1 MDHLVFG
8 APDLDAGVRQVEGLL
23 GVPSSPGGRHE
34 GLGTCNRLFGFGGR
48 SYMEVVSPDPDQP
61 DPPRSRWFG
70 LDSLT
75 EPRLVTWCY
84 AVDDLTSVVERALA
98 VGVDLG
104 GLREGSRRTNSGE
117 LLQWRMTDPWAN
129 RLDGAVP
136 FFIDWGDSPHPA
148 SSLPDPCRFLSIR
161 VHHPEAGRVEEVMAA
176 LSLDV
181 AVVDADHPSL
191 CAVIRTPSG
200 DVDLC

>member
-8 APDLDAGVRQVEGLL
+8 APDLDAGVRHVEGLF

-48 SYMEVVSPDPDQP
+48 SYMEVVSPDPDRP
-61 DPPRSRWFG
+61 DPPRARWFG

-75 EPRLVTWCY
+75 EPKLVTWCV
-84 AVDDLTSVVERALA
+84 AVADLDATLERARA
-98 VGVDLG
+98 VGVELG
-104 GLREGSRRTNSGE
+104 EIREGSRRTSAGD
-117 LLQWRMTDPWAN
+117 LLEWRMTDPWAE
-129 RLDGAVP
+129 RLGGVVP
-136 FFIDWGDSPHPA
+136 FFIDWGGSHHPA
-148 SSLPDPCRFLSIR
+148 LSLPDPCRYLGIR
-161 VHHPEAGRVEEVMAA
+161 AGHPDVDHVREVASTLNLDIAVAEAET
-176 LSLDV
+176 
-181 AVVDADHPSL
+181 PSL